1 MKAKLCAVEDN
12 TFDVFLYVTIK
23 DEKVRYF
30 CVYKPVNVLCYVSYN
45 FAISLKL
52 KSITCR

>member
-1 MKAKLCAVEDN
+1 MKAKLCAMEDN

-30 CVYKPVNVLCYVSYN
+30 YICLLIY
-45 FAISLKL
+45 FAM
-52 KSITCR
+52 

>member
-1 MKAKLCAVEDN
+1 MKAKLCAVEGN

-30 CVYKPVNVLCYVSYN
+30 YIYKPVHALCYVSDN
-45 FAISLKL
+45 WD
-52 KSITCR
+52 